1 MTDTPEGEQRDESA
15 GAVRPA
21 GPPPGAPARRT
32 PLPAEQLVRNLAA
45 VTAVFYV
52 VGFLTTNAYLYQLG
66 VSDFSLLRTR
76 FVLTGVLT
84 LAPLAL
90 ALITGVYVAL
100 DATVY
105 VGDLW
110 RIKRAH
116 LAVLV
121 DVAIPF
127 ALYFLLFSYVAGNE
141 PVVAA
146 RDAALLTVICAVIV
160 LALIATLTLYRR
172 SERKPLRRIIYRG
185 DRVEYER
192 FTERFGVPDA
202 VVETLIFIL
211 GGILLIL
218 TYLGIFGVHFYPI
231 IPEQLG
237 GGRPRTAQLLVTANA
252 IPAAREL
259 GIDVTEGAPLSGPVQ
274 LLWEGEDTLVIRL
287 PAPHQR
293 SVVQLDRGLIDGV
306 VTGAVL
312 TPHEPSD

>member
-1 MTDTPEGEQRDESA
+1 MSDTPEGERRADPATGPKA
-15 GAVRPA
+15 G
-21 GPPPGAPARRT
+21 GPPSGAPARR
-32 PLPAEQLVRNLAA
+32 PPQPVEQLVRSLAA

-100 DATVY
+100 DATVFIGSIGR
-105 VGDLW
+105 V
-110 RIKRAH
+110 KSAH
-116 LAVLV
+116 LAVLA

-141 PVVAA
+141 PAVAA

-172 SERKPLRRIIYRG
+172 SERKPLRRLIYRG
-185 DRVEYER
+185 DRVAYER
-192 FTERFGVPDA
+192 FSERFGVPDA
-202 VVETLIFIL
+202 VVETLIFAL

-231 IPEQLG
+231 LPEQLG
-237 GGRPRTAQLLVTANA
+237 GGRPRTAQLLVAANA
-252 IPAAREL
+252 VPAAREL
-259 GIDVTEGAPLSGPVQ
+259 GIDVSVEAPLSGPVQ
-274 LLWEGEDTLVIRL
+274 VLWEGEETLVIRL
-287 PAPHQR
+287 PFPHQG
-293 SVVQLDRGLIDGV
+293 SVVQLGRGLIDGV

-312 TPHEPSD
+312 TPHAPAG